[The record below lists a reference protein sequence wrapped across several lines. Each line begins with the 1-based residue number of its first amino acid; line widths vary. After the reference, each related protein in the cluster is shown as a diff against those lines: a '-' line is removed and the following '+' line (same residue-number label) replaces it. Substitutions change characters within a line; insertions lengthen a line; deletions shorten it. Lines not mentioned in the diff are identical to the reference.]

1 MNTPK
6 KSKRQLYADLS
17 LLDQH
22 SYAQQKQASIDTLDT
37 QQLFHSLLA
46 TLAERSQDVKTL
58 SDQIAAQPAV
68 VAVSESLWNQLAQDP
83 QFIWLFHSAAWLSHD
98 GRPIRLLE
106 QLDSPQIVYYLLFS
120 NIVST
125 SAYTL
130 ILQYQ
135 DRLLNNSV
143 IQNVVFPQLRQLNF
157 LLTNTPSLGLAN
169 LIQIR
174 DTFQSVLLGLG
185 LANQSAAANA
195 TVDTSE
201 LSAVLQQLLLIDFV
215 EDTLNTLTNVT
226 QLIIRLQTA
235 SAAYSNQNNNN
246 NNVLATLVQTNLN
259 KLQRDSERLKNRLL
273 VIEDIVRGIPN
284 LFSLLYT
291 LE

>member
-22 SYAQQKQASIDTLDT
+22 SYAQQKQASTDTLDT
-37 QQLFHSLLA
+37 QQLFHSLLT

-68 VAVSESLWNQLAQDP
+68 LAVSESLWNQLAQDP

-98 GRPIRLLE
+98 GHPIHLLD
-106 QLDSPQIVYYLLFS
+106 QLDSPSIVYYLLFS
-120 NIVST
+120 NLVST

-130 ILQYQ
+130 RLQYQ
-135 DRLLNNSV
+135 ETRLLDNPV
-143 IQNVVFPQLRQLNF
+143 IQNVVFPQLTQFN
-157 LLTNTPSLGLAN
+157 LTDAPSLGLAN

-185 LANQSAAANA
+185 NQSSAVSS
-195 TVDTSE
+195 TTIDVSE
-201 LSAVLQQLLLIDFV
+201 LSGVLQQLLLIDFV
-215 EDTLNTLTNVT
+215 EDTLSTITNVT
-226 QLIIRLQTA
+226 QLISRLETV
-235 SAAYSNQNNNN
+235 SAQSNQSNNNSN
-246 NNVLATLVQTNLN
+246 ILANLVQNNLN
-259 KLQRDSERLKNRLL
+259 KLERDSGRLKNRLL
-273 VIEDIVRGIPN
+273 VIQDIVRGIPN